1 MNWHEGI
8 VRFVLRN
15 VTSPSVNQGKCNLW
29 REERGKEKREEDGRE
44 TENKIR
50 VDE

>member
-29 REERGKEKREEDGRE
+29 REERGGEERGGRKRNRKQDKGR
-44 TENKIR
+44 
-50 VDE
+50 